1 MLVHILLRNREA
13 ADEYED
19 WAPHVGSC
27 KSNSLSVPDVPRK
40 YHQSKAAVKTDEQGT
55 MTGKNRIDFHGAA
68 MRHYSDA
75 EFLREDRR
83 GANAGQLYGFVAECG
98 IKALLV
104 ASGLPVEADGDI
116 KKGAKKAT
124 DFRKHVNELVSQ
136 INMAHS
142 FLEGRTMAGY
152 LAHIPDI
159 VEFCNWS
166 TDHRYYDEAQIPP
179 SLEKWRTAALQVM
192 KMLDVAKSDGKL

>member
-1 MLVHILLRNREA
+1 
-13 ADEYED
+13 
-19 WAPHVGSC
+19 
-27 KSNSLSVPDVPRK
+27 
-40 YHQSKAAVKTDEQGT
+40 
-55 MTGKNRIDFHGAA
+55 MTGNNMIDFHGAA

-75 EFLREDRR
+75 EFLRGDRR
-83 GANAGQLYGFVAECG
+83 DANAGQLYGFVAECG

-104 ASGLPVEADGDI
+104 ASGLPVEPDGDI
-116 KKGAKKAT
+116 KRDKKAP
-124 DFRKHVNELVSQ
+124 DFRWHVDKLASQ

-159 VEFCNWS
+159 ADFCDWS
-166 TDHRYYDEAQIPP
+166 TDYRYYDEAQIPS
-179 SLEKWRTAALQVM
+179 SLGKWRAAALQVM